1 MVTPGSLLSDT
12 FNLCQD
18 STGSEHRGAG
28 RGEPS
33 AAISCN
39 PTTVIKGCYDL
50 HPISEIRKQ
59 RLSEVARW
67 ARGLTAIK
75 W

>member
-1 MVTPGSLLSDT
+1 MVSGSLLPDT
-12 FNLCQD
+12 FNLCRD
-18 STGSEHRGAG
+18 STGSEHRGGG

-33 AAISCN
+33 AVISCN
-39 PTTVIKGCYDL
+39 PTTVIKGCYYL

-59 RLSEVARW
+59 RLSEFARW